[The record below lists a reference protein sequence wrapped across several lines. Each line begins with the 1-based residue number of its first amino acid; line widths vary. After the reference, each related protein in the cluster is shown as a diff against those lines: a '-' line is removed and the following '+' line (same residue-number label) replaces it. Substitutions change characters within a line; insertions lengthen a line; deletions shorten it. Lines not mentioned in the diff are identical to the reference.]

1 MTPNKEPIIRV
12 RGISKRLK
20 DIQAV
25 DRLSFDVFGGD
36 IYGFQITK

>member
-1 MTPNKEPIIRV
+1 MTQDKKPMIRV

-20 DIQAV
+20 DKQAV